1 MSTRKMHADELD
13 IDVGLVRRLVAEQFP
28 QWLDRRIARVASAG
42 TDNAIFRL
50 GDDLAVRMPRRRNST
65 PQIDKE
71 QRWLP
76 LFAPHLPL
84 AIPAPIARGEP
95 AHGYPWRWSVYRW
108 LDGSDGH
115 ATATADS
122 RDTARSLAAFV
133 TALARFDPSDGPI
146 AGPHNFYRGAPL
158 SLRDDAV
165 RRAIAESANEIDAGA
180 AMRAWDAALAAP
192 PWRDPPTWL
201 HGDLAPGNLLFRD
214 GRLVA
219 VLDFGCLG
227 VGDPACELIVAWNLL
242 SADTR
247 AVYRAAL
254 APDDATWARGRGW
267 ALSAAVAIPY
277 YRETN
282 PTLAKQA
289 QRTIAAVLSEPDS

>member
-13 IDVGLVRRLVAEQFP
+13 IDVSLVRQLVAEQFP
-28 QWLDRRIARVASAG
+28 QWLDLPVARVPSAG

-50 GDDLAVRMPRRRNST
+50 GDDLAVRMPRRQNST

-76 LFAPHLPL
+76 RFAPHLPL

-95 AHGYPWRWSVYRW
+95 AHGFPWRWSVLRW
-108 LDGSDGH
+108 LDGRDGH
-115 ATATADS
+115 ATANADS
-122 RDTARSLAAFV
+122 RDTALSLAAFV
-133 TALARFDPSDGPI
+133 TALARIDPADGPP

-158 SLRDDAV
+158 VQRDGYV
-165 RRAIAESANEIDAGA
+165 RRAIAQSAHEIDAKA
-180 AMRAWDAALAAP
+180 ATRAWDAALAAP
-192 PWRDPPTWL
+192 PWHGAPTWL
-201 HGDLAPGNLLFRD
+201 HGDLAPGNLLFRND
-214 GRLVA
+214 RLVA

-267 ALSAAVAIPY
+267 ALSSVVAIPY

-282 PTLAKQA
+282 PTLADQA
-289 QRTIAAVLSEPDS
+289 RHTIAAVLSESDL